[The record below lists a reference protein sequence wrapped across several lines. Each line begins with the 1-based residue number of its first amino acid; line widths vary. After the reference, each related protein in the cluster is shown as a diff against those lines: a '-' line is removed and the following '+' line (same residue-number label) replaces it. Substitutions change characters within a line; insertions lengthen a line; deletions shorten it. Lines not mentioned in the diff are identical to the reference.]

1 MKKKMEKGVIGEA
14 ALLQVPIPKLGIK
27 EILELRQG
35 SIAVPPKLLAL
46 GK

>member
-1 MKKKMEKGVIGEA
+1 MKKKLEKGVIGEA

-35 SIAVPPKLLAL
+35 SVVAPPKLLAI